1 MTRYREGFVGK
12 VRWIVTTRQFWVVAI
27 MLAICTFF
35 HYFSPERA
43 FGPLGSF
50 PLTRQAIVRI
60 IFLLPVSGATFAFGR
75 VGGLVTLAA
84 AVLAMLP
91 RVFLMSDQ
99 PLDALFET
107 AGITVVG
114 AIIVWIIQTQEHE
127 KRLRQKAVEEL
138 KAVNAIVLTLSRP
151 YDLDAMLGETLDRV
165 LDVVGSREPRGA
177 IFLLDPWRQMLHLRA
192 YRGLSEDFVEGESR
206 IPLGEC
212 LCGLAANSGDLLVVG
227 NALEHPR
234 HTRCPIRE
242 PHAHV
247 CIPLR
252 SRDRLLGVMDFQ
264 LGHGQPVDAID
275 YQMFNAIGRQIGVAV
290 ENARL
295 CENLRFYVRKI
306 TDAQEDE
313 RKRIARELH
322 DDTAQGL
329 VDLVRRL
336 DVMEG
341 ANSLPEP
348 AAERLEDVQRRI
360 EDLLQG
366 VRRFIRYLRPSVLD
380 DLGLLPAL
388 EGLLADMRSDGLGST
403 LETQGEER
411 RLPPDVE
418 LALFRI
424 VQEALT
430 NVRRHAEASKVVVRV
445 EHNQDSVHLTVTDDG
460 QGFEP
465 PASMGDLALVGKFG
479 FLGMHERAQ
488 LLRGSLVVHSELG
501 SGTTVAVEVPVSEA

>member
-1 MTRYREGFVGK
+1 
-12 VRWIVTTRQFWVVAI
+12 
-27 MLAICTFF
+27 
-35 HYFSPERA
+35 
-43 FGPLGSF
+43 
-50 PLTRQAIVRI
+50 
-60 IFLLPVSGATFAFGR
+60 
-75 VGGLVTLAA
+75 
-84 AVLAMLP
+84 
-91 RVFLMSDQ
+91 
-99 PLDALFET
+99 
-107 AGITVVG
+107 
-114 AIIVWIIQTQEHE
+114 
-127 KRLRQKAVEEL
+127 
-138 KAVNAIVLTLSRP
+138 
-151 YDLDAMLGETLDRV
+151 
-165 LDVVGSREPRGA
+165 
-177 IFLLDPWRQMLHLRA
+177 MLHLRA